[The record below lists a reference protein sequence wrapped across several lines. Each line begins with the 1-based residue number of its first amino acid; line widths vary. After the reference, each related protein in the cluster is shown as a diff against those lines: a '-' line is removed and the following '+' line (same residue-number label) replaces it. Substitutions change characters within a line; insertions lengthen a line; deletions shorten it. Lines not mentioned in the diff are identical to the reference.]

1 MLEGRR
7 TDVRLRLDAH
17 SRRLASGLH
26 DLSSIRS
33 IYIVSFAKRF
43 AQAISNFTGFDTFL
57 ASTAQI
63 AILPNVFST
72 RQRFALLL
80 SRVLKKQMP
89 LLRLKTHLAA
99 DQRQDAKRRGPSRV
113 DASALEPSCVG
124 GSLQGWKPA
133 PRRTRQGVRVRFT
146 ARSRTPPQPEYEQR
160 RWKQFN

>member
-63 AILPNVFST
+63 AILP
-72 RQRFALLL
+72 Q
-80 SRVLKKQMP
+80 K
-89 LLRLKTHLAA
+89 
-99 DQRQDAKRRGPSRV
+99 
-113 DASALEPSCVG
+113 
-124 GSLQGWKPA
+124 
-133 PRRTRQGVRVRFT
+133 
-146 ARSRTPPQPEYEQR
+146 ARSLKGRCVSPVAWAAR
-160 RWKQFN
+160 